1 MEAERLSRE
10 ANMLAGRIEAAAVGA
25 IGFDTADPLNVIT
38 AKQFANKGYKF
49 CIRYVGRDG
58 KSPAKSDYVDLSS
71 TEADAILSAG
81 LCLSVVQH
89 PLRAG
94 WVPSERLGREFG
106 SAAAILSGEAGLPR
120 GTTVWLDLEGVK
132 SETADTEVIAYC
144 NAWFGELSA
153 VGYDPGV
160 YIGSNPG
167 LTAEQI
173 YWDLKTTHYWKGGS
187 SAKAGVPDEIPHRG
201 YQLVQRIHHPGTPKE
216 FDSDVVRNDAFGHAF
231 NWVAPEWDMSSRSLA
246 A

>member
-1 MEAERLSRE
+1 VDLEI
-10 ANMLAGRIEAAAVGA
+10 NMVLGRVATAAVGT
-25 IGFDTADPLNVIT
+25 IGFDTADVLNAIT
-38 AKQFANKGYKF
+38 ATQFVNKGYKF
-49 CIRYVGRDG
+49 CIRYIGRDRKRLS
-58 KSPAKSDYVDLSS
+58 KSNYVDLSS
-71 TEADAILSAG
+71 AEADAILGAG

-132 SETADTEVIAYC
+132 SEAADTEVIAYC
-144 NAWFGELSA
+144 NAWFNELSA
-153 VGYDPGV
+153 VGYDHGV

-167 LTAEQI
+167 LTAEQL

-187 SAKAGVPDEIPHRG
+187 STRSGVPEDIPHRG

-231 NWVAPEWDMSSRSLA
+231 SWVAPERDMSSRPLVA
-246 A
+246 